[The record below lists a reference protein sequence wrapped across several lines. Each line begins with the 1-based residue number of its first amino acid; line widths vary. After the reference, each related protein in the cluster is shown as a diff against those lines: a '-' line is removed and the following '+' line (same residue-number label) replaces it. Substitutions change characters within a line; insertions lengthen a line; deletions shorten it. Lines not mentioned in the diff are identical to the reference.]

1 MMLRDRLTGRDLV
14 SIPPVVHPGRYI
26 LLQDMTLNGH
36 SVLPAGSL
44 LCGDGSE
51 RCQLDG
57 FQSKFVSPDVAL
69 AAKADL
75 LIDAVATISSL
86 MESGIEKPSPLL
98 PAGLITEKGQL
109 TPLEREL
116 GAVLSAGHLQVI
128 SVRPRLDLKYEQ
140 AVTDVARARRL
151 ANNSLTHLA
160 SHSECWQ
167 RQTLS
172 GVIPRQILARFSNDD
187 YSIYENRVYARLL
200 DGLDNY
206 LTARLRRLE
215 ALRSGLEQALK
226 LTESTDLD
234 YRLTNEVCDLWGRTF
249 SDAQTRAQLKATSET
264 LKVLANYHITIRGLK
279 QAGLYLKVPR
289 SAQIDG
295 ILHRTNILNHDP
307 HYRHLAPLW
316 DRLQNIHRA
325 ARQSPDDALS
335 GSRHLESRYCGYVG
349 LVLRQALIQIGLD
362 AFGRGRWAGH
372 DLHLYTSGNEWVLEV
387 DGEPEITLIP
397 WACLQAL
404 PDEVGVG
411 KDTRRI
417 VCWPGIEQEGKFDAA
432 WSGYAVKVSPLDLY
446 VVERLGA
453 CLDEVLN
460 KFLLSRYGRP
470 LKPLPSPVVA
480 EASGIKGFHTTGHQ
494 GQLIHALAQED
505 AEKLQTLLQQHGRQ
519 ELVRDFA
526 QRQAESVKLSHCPV
540 CHAISPLISQ
550 ADGGFSS
557 QCGSCS
563 CRRYW
568 RREGNHLWHF
578 KQVLGDIMDFR
589 RNGRRSLEFFL
600 SGSFC

>member
-14 SIPPVVHPGRYI
+14 SIPPVVHPGRYL

-44 LCGDGSE
+44 LCGDGGE

-57 FQSKFVSPDVAL
+57 LHSTFVSPDVAL

-75 LIDAVATISSL
+75 LIDAVTTITSL
-86 MESGIEKPSPLL
+86 MESGIEEPSPLL

-140 AVTDVARARRL
+140 EVTDVARARRL

-234 YRLTNEVCDLWGRTF
+234 YRLTTEICALWGRTF
-249 SDAQTRAQLKATSET
+249 SDSQTRAQLRATSET
-264 LKVLANYHITIRGLK
+264 LKVLANHHTTIRGLK
-279 QAGLYLKVPR
+279 QTGLYLNVPR

-295 ILHRTNILNHDP
+295 VLHRTNILNHDP
-307 HYRHLAPLW
+307 HYRHLVPLW
-316 DRLQNIHRA
+316 DRLQNINKA
-325 ARQSPDDALS
+325 ARQSPDEVL
-335 GSRHLESRYCGYVG
+335 SRHQNLESRYCGYVG
-349 LVLRQALIQIGLD
+349 LVLRQALSNLGLNSL
-362 AFGRGRWAGH
+362 GRGQWAGH
-372 DLHLYTSGNEWVLEV
+372 DLHLRPSGDDWVLEV
-387 DGEPEITLIP
+387 DGQPELILVP
-397 WACLQAL
+397 WACLQSL
-404 PDEVGVG
+404 PEEVNAGD
-411 KDTRRI
+411 DTRRM
-417 VCWPGIEQEGKFDAA
+417 VCWPGIEQEDELDSA
-432 WSGYAVKVSPLDLY
+432 WNGHAVKVSPLDLY

-453 CLDEVLN
+453 CLDEALN
-460 KFLLSRYGRP
+460 KLLLSRYGKP

-480 EASGIKGFHTTGHQ
+480 EASGIKAFPITGHQ
-494 GQLIHALAQED
+494 GHLLQALSPED
-505 AEKLQTLLQQHGRQ
+505 AERLLTLLQQNGRQ

-526 QRQAESVKLSHCPV
+526 LRQAEAMTLSHCPV
-540 CHAISPLISQ
+540 CGSISPLTPQ

-557 QCGSCS
+557 QCVSCN
-563 CRRYW
+563 CKRYW
-568 RREGNHLWHF
+568 RRMGDHRWHF
-578 KQVLGDIMDFR
+578 QQLLNDSVDFR
-589 RNGRRSLEFFL
+589 QTGRRSLEFVL
-600 SGSFC
+600 LDSF